1 MQNKFIISL
10 AIAGSLFF
18 LNGCSES
25 EDDLVNNEEITAVAG
40 ENDEGDVMKS
50 PDLPPNVTLAGNIN
64 GGRNSSLLLEANT
77 PKGVLRIAQTYADAN
92 GDFVLKGAIEDM
104 GLYQLRI
111 EEALKQGQE
120 PKVIP
125 LTLEVNDSVV
135 IQADFN
141 TFNINPVYSN
151 TRWSATLN
159 GYMKEMEKFVNW
171 QKSIV
176 NPQQYKQEELMA
188 MMLKEKK
195 SMDDFTV
202 KSIKKDPSN
211 PANIL
216 LMTNLYPNMGWD
228 YWDNKFLVVLKQMHK
243 GYEDVYPG
251 HPMTI
256 NFGAQIAQLEKSYD
270 EHIGYTQKN
279 IAPEIEM
286 VDPNGQIRR
295 LTDLRGKYV
304 LIDFWA
310 SWCNPCR
317 MENPNVVRV
326 YNAYKDKGF
335 DIFSV
340 SLDTEKDRWRK
351 AITADNLTWAN
362 HVSDLKGWQSDVV
375 SQFQFKGIPHTLL
388 LDPEGKII
396 ATNLRGPALEQ
407 KLKEVLD

>member
-1 MQNKFIISL
+1 MQNKIIISL
-10 AIAGSLFF
+10 AIVGSVFF
-18 LNGCSES
+18 LNSCSEG
-25 EDDLVNNEEITAVAG
+25 EDVVSNNEDVATLS
-40 ENDEGDVMKS
+40 DSISEGDVQKS

-64 GGRNSSLLLEANT
+64 GGRNSSLVLEANT
-77 PKGVLRIAQTYADAN
+77 PKGVLRIAQTFADVN

-151 TRWSATLN
+151 TRWSDALN
-159 GYMKEMEKFVNW
+159 GYMKEMQKFVEW

-176 NPQQYKQEELMA
+176 DPKQYKQEELMA

-202 KSIKKDPSN
+202 KSINKDPSN

-228 YWDNKFLVVLKQMHK
+228 NWDKKFLVVLKKMHA
-243 GYEDVYPG
+243 GFEEAYPG

-256 NFGAQIAQLEKSYD
+256 NFGAQIAQLETSYN
-270 EHIGYTQKN
+270 EHIAFTQKN

-286 VDPNGQIRR
+286 VDPNGQTRK

-304 LIDFWA
+304 FVDFWA

-340 SLDTEKDRWRK
+340 SLDTEKDRWKK
-351 AITADNLTWAN
+351 AITADNLTWEN
-362 HVSDLKGWQSDVV
+362 HVSDLKGWESDVV
-375 SQFQFKGIPHTLL
+375 SQFQIKGIPHTLL

>member
-1 MQNKFIISL
+1 MQSKLIVGL
-10 AIAGSLFF
+10 AIVGSVLFSS
-18 LNGCSES
+18 CSE
-25 EDDLVNNEEITAVAG
+25 EIELL
-40 ENDEGDVMKS
+40 ENDQTSVSNTEEGEEGDFLKS
-50 PDLPPNVTLAGNIN
+50 PDLPPNVTVSGKIE
-64 GGRNSSLLLEANT
+64 GGRNSSLVLEANT
-77 PKGVLRIAQTYADAN
+77 PKGVLRIAQVYADAN
-92 GDFVLKGAIEDM
+92 GDFMLKGAIEDM

-111 EEALKQGQE
+111 EEALKQGEE

-125 LTLEVNDSVV
+125 MTLEVNDSV
-135 IQADFN
+135 IIRADFN
-141 TFNINPVYSN
+141 TFSSNPTYSN
-151 TRWSATLN
+151 TRWAVTLN
-159 GYMKEMEKFVNW
+159 GYMKEMEKFVEW

-176 NPQQYKQEELMA
+176 NPQQYEQKQLMD

-195 SMDDFTV
+195 SMDEFTV
-202 KSIKKDPSN
+202 KSINKDPSN

-228 YWDNKFLVVLKQMHK
+228 YWDPKFLDVMKKMHA
-243 GYEDVYPG
+243 GYEEAFPG

-256 NFGAQIAQLEKSYD
+256 NFGAQIAQLETSYN
-270 EHIGYTQKN
+270 EHINFTKKS

-286 VDPNGQIRR
+286 VDPNGQTRK
-295 LTDLRGKYV
+295 LSDLRGKYV

-326 YNAYKDKGF
+326 YNIYKDKGF

-340 SLDTEKDRWRK
+340 SLDTEKDRWKK
-351 AITADNLTWAN
+351 AITADNLTWEN

>member
-1 MQNKFIISL
+1 MQNKIIVGI
-10 AIAGSLFF
+10 AILVNIFF
-18 LNGCSES
+18 YSCSEG
-25 EDDLVNNEEITAVAG
+25 EETVEVTDKETILADNNEE
-40 ENDEGDVMKS
+40 GDVQKS
-50 PDLPPNVTLAGNIN
+50 PDLPPNVTIAGNID
-64 GGRNSSLLLEANT
+64 GGRNSSLVLEANT
-77 PKGVLRIAQTYADAN
+77 PKGVLRIAQTFADAN
-92 GDFVLKGAIEDM
+92 GDFILNGAIEDM

-111 EEALKQGQE
+111 EEALKQDQE

-135 IQADFN
+135 IKADFN
-141 TFNINPVYSN
+141 SFNINPVYSN
-151 TRWSATLN
+151 TRWSDVLN
-159 GYMKEMEKFVNW
+159 GYMKEMEKFVEW

-176 NPQQYKQEELMA
+176 NPQQYKQEELMD

-228 YWDNKFLVVLKQMHK
+228 YWDNKFLDVLKKMHV
-243 GYEDVYPG
+243 GYEEEYPG

-256 NFGAQIAQLEKSYD
+256 NFGAQIAQLEKSYN
-270 EHIGYTQKN
+270 EHIAFTQKN
-279 IAPEIEM
+279 IAPDIEM
-286 VDPNGQIRR
+286 LDPNGKRR
-295 LTDLRGKYV
+295 KLSDLRGKYV

-340 SLDTEKDRWRK
+340 SLDTEKDRWKK

-375 SQFQFKGIPHTLL
+375 SQFQFQGIPHTLL

>member
-1 MQNKFIISL
+1 MQNKFRFSL
-10 AIAGSLFF
+10 AFVGSLFF
-18 LNGCSES
+18 LSGCSES
-25 EDDLVNNEEITAVAG
+25 VDQAEITEGSSEYSTSAV
-40 ENDEGDVMKS
+40 EGDVMKS
-50 PDLPPNVTLAGNIN
+50 IDLPPNVSLAGNIN
-64 GGRNSSLLLEANT
+64 GGRNSSLVLEANT
-77 PKGVLRIAQTYADAN
+77 SKGVLRISQTFADAN
-92 GDFVLKGAIEDM
+92 GNFVLKGAIEDM

-111 EEALKQGQE
+111 EEALKQGEE

-125 LTLEVNDSVV
+125 LTLEINDSVV
-135 IQADFN
+135 IKADFN

-159 GYMKEMEKFVNW
+159 GYMKEMEKFVSW
-171 QKSIV
+171 QKSVV
-176 NPQQYKQEELMA
+176 NPQQYKQEELMI

-228 YWDNKFLVVLKQMHK
+228 YWDNKFLLVLKQMLK

-286 VDPNGQIRR
+286 VDPTGKVRR

-317 MENPNVVRV
+317 MENPNVVKV
-326 YNAYKDKGF
+326 YKEYKDKGF

-340 SLDTEKDRWRK
+340 SLDTEQDRWKK
-351 AITADNLTWAN
+351 AITADNLIWAN

-375 SQFQFKGIPHTLL
+375 SQFQFQGIPHTLL

-407 KLKEVLD
+407 KLKEVLN

>member
-1 MQNKFIISL
+1 MQNNIIVGL
-10 AIAGSLFF
+10 AILGSVFF
-18 LNGCSES
+18 SSCSEDA
-25 EDDLVNNEEITAVAG
+25 ENTEVNNEVSELTD
-40 ENDEGDVMKS
+40 NSQEGDFQKS
-50 PDLPPNVTLAGNIN
+50 PELPPNVTLAGNIN
-64 GGRNSSLLLEANT
+64 GGRNSSLVLEANT
-77 PKGVLRIAQTYADAN
+77 SKGVLRIAQTYTDAN
-92 GDFVLKGAIEDM
+92 GDFILKGAIEDM

-141 TFNINPVYSN
+141 TFNVNPVYSN
-151 TRWSATLN
+151 TRWAATLN
-159 GYMKEMEKFVNW
+159 GYMQEMEKFVNW

-176 NPQQYKQEELMA
+176 NPKQYEQEKLME

-202 KSIKKDPSN
+202 RSIKKDPSN

-228 YWDNKFLVVLKQMHK
+228 YWDKKHLDVLKTMHAGFEK
-243 GYEDVYPG
+243 EYPG

-256 NFGAQIAQLEKSYD
+256 NFGSQVAQLETSYN
-270 EHIGYTQKN
+270 EHIAFTQKN
-279 IAPEIEM
+279 IAPDIVM
-286 VDPNGQIRR
+286 MDPNGQTRK
-295 LTDLRGKYV
+295 LSDLRGKYV

-340 SLDTEKDRWRK
+340 SLDTEKDRWKK
-351 AITADNLTWAN
+351 AITADNLTWEN

-375 SQFQFKGIPHTLL
+375 SQFQFQGIPHTLL

-396 ATNLRGPALEQ
+396 AKNLRGPALEQ
-407 KLKEVLD
+407 KLKEVLN

>member
-1 MQNKFIISL
+1 VIVNEDTTEVS
-10 AIAGSLFF
+10 A
-18 LNGCSES
+18 ES
-25 EDDLVNNEEITAVAG
+25 G
-40 ENDEGDVMKS
+40 EGDVMKS
-50 PDLPPNVTLAGNIN
+50 PDLPPNVTLAGNVK
-64 GGRNSSLLLEANT
+64 GGRNSSLVLEANT
-77 PKGVLRIAQTYADAN
+77 PKGVLRIAQTFADAN

-111 EEALKQGQE
+111 EEKLQQGQE

-141 TFNINPVYSN
+141 TFNVNPVYSN
-151 TRWSATLN
+151 TRWAEALN
-159 GYMKEMEKFVNW
+159 GYMKEMEKFVEW

-176 NPQQYKQEELMA
+176 NPQQYKQEELME

-202 KSIKKDPSN
+202 KSIKKVPDN

-216 LMTNLYPNMGWD
+216 LMTNLYPNMGWE
-228 YWDNKFLVVLKQMHK
+228 YWDDSHLDVLKKMHA
-243 GYEDVYPG
+243 GYEETYPQ
-251 HPMTI
+251 HPMTV
-256 NFGAQIAQLEKSYD
+256 NFGAQIAQLESSYN
-270 EHIGYTQKN
+270 EHIAFTQKS
-279 IAPEIEM
+279 IAPDIEM
-286 VDPNGQIRR
+286 VDPNGNVRR
-295 LTDLRGKYV
+295 LSDLRGKYV

-340 SLDTEKDRWRK
+340 SLDTEKDRWKK
-351 AITADNLTWAN
+351 AITADNLSWEN

-375 SQFQFKGIPHTLL
+375 SQFQFNGIPHTLL

>member
-1 MQNKFIISL
+1 MQNKFIFSL
-10 AIAGSLFF
+10 AIVGSLFF

-25 EDDLVNNEEITAVAG
+25 DDQAEITEESSEYSTPA
-40 ENDEGDVMKS
+40 EEGDAMKS

-64 GGRNSSLLLEANT
+64 GGRNSSLVLEANT
-77 PKGVLRIAQTYADAN
+77 PKGVLRIAQSYAGAN

-111 EEALKQGQE
+111 EEALTQGQE

-135 IQADFN
+135 IKADFN

-151 TRWSATLN
+151 TRWAEAMN
-159 GYMKEMEKFVNW
+159 GYMKEMEKFINW

-176 NPQQYKQEELMA
+176 NPQQYKQEQLMT

-202 KSIKKDPSN
+202 KSIKKNPSN

-216 LMTNLYPNMGWD
+216 LMTNLYPNMGWE
-228 YWDNKFLVVLKQMHK
+228 YWDESFLTVLKKMQT
-243 GYEDVYPG
+243 GFEEEYPG

-256 NFGAQIAQLEKSYD
+256 NFGAQIAQLEKSYN
-270 EHIGYTQKN
+270 EHISFTQKN
-279 IAPEIEM
+279 IAPDIEM
-286 VDPNGQIRR
+286 VDPNGKTRK
-295 LTDLRGKYV
+295 LSDLRGKYV

-326 YNAYKDKGF
+326 YKAYKDKGF

-340 SLDTEKDRWRK
+340 SLDTEKDRWKK
-351 AITADNLTWAN
+351 AIIADNLTWAN

-375 SQFQFKGIPHTLL
+375 SQFQFQGIPHTLL

>member
-1 MQNKFIISL
+1 MQNKLVVSL
-10 AIAGSLFF
+10 ALVGCIVF
-18 LNGCSES
+18 LNACSEGEVGALKT
-25 EDDLVNNEEITAVAG
+25 EDTTLSAG
-40 ENDEGDVMKS
+40 TDEAGDIQKT
-50 PDLPPNVTLAGNIN
+50 PDLPPNVTIAGNIN
-64 GGRNSSLLLEANT
+64 GGRNSSLVLEANT
-77 PKGVLRIAQTYADAN
+77 PKGVLRIAQTFANAN

-111 EEALKQGQE
+111 EETLQEGKE

-125 LTLEVNDSVV
+125 LTLEINDSVV
-135 IQADFN
+135 IKADFN
-141 TFNINPVYSN
+141 TFNINPEFSN
-151 TRWSATLN
+151 TKWSEVLN
-159 GYMKEMEKFVNW
+159 GYMEEMEKFVAW

-176 NPQQYKQEELMA
+176 NPQQYKQEELMD

-202 KSIKKDPSN
+202 RSINKDPSN

-216 LMTNLYPNMGWD
+216 LMTNLYPNMGWE
-228 YWDNKFLVVLKQMHK
+228 YWDDKHLDVLKKMQT
-243 GYEDVYPG
+243 GYEEAYPG

-256 NFGAQIAQLEKSYD
+256 NFGAQIAQLETSYN
-270 EHIGYTQKN
+270 EHIGFTQKS
-279 IAPEIEM
+279 IAPDIVM
-286 VDPNGQIRR
+286 MDPNGQTRK
-295 LTDLRGKYV
+295 LSDLRGKYV

-310 SWCNPCR
+310 SWCSPCR

-335 DIFSV
+335 DVFSV
-340 SLDTEKDRWRK
+340 SLDTDKDRWRK
-351 AITADNLTWAN
+351 AITADNLTWDS
-362 HVSDLKGWQSDVV
+362 HVSDLQGWKSDVV

-396 ATNLRGPALEQ
+396 ASNLRGPLLEQ

>member
-1 MQNKFIISL
+1 MQNKLIISV
-10 AIAGSLFF
+10 AIVGSLFF

-25 EDDLVNNEEITAVAG
+25 DGQAEITEESSEYSTSA
-40 ENDEGDVMKS
+40 EEGDVMKS

-64 GGRNSSLLLEANT
+64 GGRNSSLVLEANT

-92 GDFVLKGAIEDM
+92 GDFILKGAIEDM

-111 EEALKQGQE
+111 EETLKQGQE

-135 IQADFN
+135 IKADFN

-151 TRWSATLN
+151 TRWSAALN
-159 GYMKEMEKFVNW
+159 GYMKEMEKFINW

-176 NPQQYKQEELMA
+176 NPQQYKQEQLMA

-202 KSIKKDPSN
+202 KSIKNDPAN

-216 LMTNLYPNMGWD
+216 LMTNLYPNMGWE
-228 YWDNKFLVVLKQMHK
+228 YWDESFLTVLKKMQTGFEK
-243 GYEDVYPG
+243 EYPG

-256 NFGAQIAQLEKSYD
+256 NFGAQIAQLESSYN
-270 EHIGYTQKN
+270 EHIAFTQKN
-279 IAPEIEM
+279 IAPDIEM
-286 VDPNGQIRR
+286 VDPNGKTRR
-295 LTDLRGKYV
+295 LSDLRGKYV

-326 YNAYKDKGF
+326 YNEYKNKGF

-340 SLDTEKDRWRK
+340 SLDTEKDRWKK

-375 SQFQFKGIPHTLL
+375 AQFQFKGIPHTLL